1 MYFKLEASIYHYL
14 IFPFCFKLSLMVCGQ
29 RYICQRILPWWMSR
43 GICINFYLINWRLSR
58 RRVFIFQLYGYC
70 TVFSA
75 FKVLCERLQIL
86 KIKISMF
93 ETMVKDY
100 AGFKNIG
107 YLVLDKEKTLYQKID
122 SKTFFEKLEM
132 HILCTRM
139 DKFANKSFYL
149 WFATGWYMSY
159 LIIPRIIW
167 RILCGAW
174 GPFKRKSFMVMT
186 KSFYIAS

>member
-1 MYFKLEASIYHYL
+1 MQNKTKAKNITLLCSKTTSFFICCIIHIRQKCHLNVFALFILERTLYMILWWVYFKLETSIYHYL
-14 IFPFCFKLSLMVCGQ
+14 IFPFCLKLSLMVCGQ
-29 RYICQRILPWWMSR
+29 RYICQRILPRWMSR

-100 AGFKNIG
+100 AGFRNIG

-122 SKTFFEKLEM
+122 SKTFISE
-132 HILCTRM
+132 TRNAHFVH
-139 DKFANKSFYL
+139 KN
-149 WFATGWYMSY
+149 G
-159 LIIPRIIW
+159 
-167 RILCGAW
+167 
-174 GPFKRKSFMVMT
+174 
-186 KSFYIAS
+186 